1 MVDENTRGTMMAAMT
16 LPMVLTVGRIFLAPI
31 LFVLFRIDN
40 GSNLGLIIAVWAVF
54 LVIEISDLLDG
65 YLARLWHQESE
76 LGKVLD
82 PLADTLC
89 RLTYFI
95 LLAAAGILPLWMLL
109 VFMYRDFAVAYIR
122 VVISR
127 QGVMLAARI
136 SGKLKAWTYAIAA
149 GGGFMVFSLRSL
161 GASSEWVAGFRW
173 LSLGL
178 FIAAVGV
185 AVWSFTDYASFF
197 VKNFRKTS

>member
-1 MVDENTRGTMMAAMT
+1 MAHYDAAMT
-16 LPMVLTVGRIFLAPI
+16 LPMTLTVGRIVLAPL
-31 LFVLFRIDN
+31 LFLLFRLSSA
-40 GSNLGLIIAVWAVF
+40 GRLGLVIAVWAVF
-54 LVIEISDLLDG
+54 LVIEASDLLDG
-65 YLARLWHQESE
+65 HLARLWHQESE

-122 VVISR
+122 VLVSR

-136 SGKLKAWTYAIAA
+136 TGKLKAWTYAIAA
-149 GGGFMVFSLRSL
+149 GGGFMVFSLRTL
-161 GASSEWVAGFRW
+161 GAPSEWVGGFRW

-178 FIAAVGV
+178 FVIAVGV
-185 AVWSFTDYASFF
+185 AVWSFTDYAVFF
-197 VKNFRKTS
+197 MKNFRKTS

>member
-1 MVDENTRGTMMAAMT
+1 MT
-16 LPMVLTVGRIFLAPI
+16 LPMVLTVGRIGLAPVF
-31 LFVLFRIDN
+31 FVLFRLA
-40 GSNLGLIIAVWAVF
+40 GRESPWLLVSVWAIF
-54 LVIEISDLLDG
+54 LLIEISDLLDG
-65 YLARLWHQESE
+65 YLARRWNQESE

-95 LLAAAGILPLWMLL
+95 ALAGAGILPLWMLL
-109 VFMYRDFAVAYIR
+109 VLVYRDFGVAYIR
-122 VVISR
+122 IVISR

-136 SGKLKAWTYAIAA
+136 TGKLKAWTYAIAA
-149 GGGFMVFSLRSL
+149 GGGLLVFSLRIL
-161 GASSEWVAGFRW
+161 GWLQGWLTGVQW

-185 AVWSFTDYASFF
+185 AVWSFTDYAVFF
-197 VKNFRKTS
+197 IKNFGKAS

>member
-1 MVDENTRGTMMAAMT
+1 MT
-16 LPMVLTVGRIFLAPI
+16 LPMILTVGRIGLAP
-31 LFVLFRIDN
+31 VLFLLFRLAERQN
-40 GSNLGLIIAVWAVF
+40 PWLLVPVWAVF
-54 LVIEISDLLDG
+54 LVIEMSDLLDG
-65 YLARLWHQESE
+65 YLARRWNQESE

-95 LLAAAGILPLWMLL
+95 ALAGAGILPLWMLL
-109 VFMYRDFAVAYIR
+109 VLVYRDFGVAYIR
-122 VVISR
+122 VVVSR
-127 QGVMLAARI
+127 QGVMMAARI

-149 GGGFMVFSLRSL
+149 GGGFLVFSLRIL
-161 GASSEWVAGFRW
+161 GWLPDWLFGVQW

-185 AVWSFTDYASFF
+185 AVWSFADYAVFF
-197 VKNFRKTS
+197 VKNFGKAS